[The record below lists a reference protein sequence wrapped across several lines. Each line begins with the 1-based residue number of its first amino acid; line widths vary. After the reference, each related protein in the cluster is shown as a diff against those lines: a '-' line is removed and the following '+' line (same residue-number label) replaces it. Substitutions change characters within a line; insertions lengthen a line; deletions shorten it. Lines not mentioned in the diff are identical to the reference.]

1 MARLGPAARKR
12 SATVI
17 QRDNGDVRY
26 RFPMPDKKHAR
37 LALAMLPRAKGLSRK
52 ERQTIR
58 ERAQEML
65 GHTGTLGEMLK
76 RNA

>member
-1 MARLGPAARKR
+1 
-12 SATVI
+12 
-17 QRDNGDVRY
+17 
-26 RFPMPDKKHAR
+26 MPDKKHAR

-52 ERQTIR
+52 ERQKIR

-65 GHTGTLGEMLK
+65 GHTGTLGEILK